1 MKGKISNLLNKIKSS
16 VSNVSHNLG
25 VGKYL
30 NKNLAYA
37 TTLLLG
43 GIAYSNIVGAQ
54 NSPERIEQKNSIQA
68 DYDLNNKED
77 NSTYSYTQGQ
87 KDLEVKQKV
96 ENEADTL
103 QFNYTSNN
111 SNNDFDFSY
120 SYSQTDTDS
129 KTKQKIEDEKQ
140 DPRSLSMANL
150 QNKRKKIIGQID
162 RDEAL
167 KLRLSYSPEDEAFY
181 SKKASNKIRKE
192 MKKLGKSVTSFYGD
206 QVLNPF
212 VQPNYLNQGNFTL
225 DYYGSGDANG
235 DEIFNFA
242 DHTAMTSGTS
252 NDRTDV
258 NGDGVTNTADAD
270 LLYDYLT
277 DQIPYLPGHWELLQ
291 TSTEKINWEEKVNAI
306 DLTDQNTYVPGS
318 YECDQ
323 FKMQLH
329 INKDG
334 IEDIINS
341 GINFN
346 TYDTTMNARFNFPGY
361 GVTTKTNVNVLHLI
375 NNVNTTAPSDDFY
388 SYYYVEPQNDAQAFI
403 GGPSLN
409 DYANMERYVYYFNEM
424 AQQYLYSFFDVINFD
439 ISSTPTLTW
448 QHPDLIINKPIEFT
462 YIHSGGQNPADVS
475 LNPEDPTG
483 PGDTGYPGA
492 ASWATEYYNDISNQ
506 GTDPTD
512 STYHN
517 YNITRT
523 WKAISDFNPI
533 IDTTYSSNDA
543 TNFPNMPGQDIEVR
557 DVTNPWLDN
566 PGTINLLYID
576 YPAGIPTEN
585 GGDNCGYFTL
595 TRALDSTNR
604 STDPSNCTYSNFS
617 EWYTDNIVDPTG
629 NSANASFEANVTD
642 PWVTNPGTI
651 NMLYTEYPGAI
662 PDPEGGSNCGNYT
675 LTRTLDSTNRST
687 DPANCAY
694 FNFSEWYTDNLID
707 PIGNSA
713 NASFEA
719 NATLN
724 SDQWDFFPGPNN
736 LLYYL
741 PAIPGN
747 TNGPATA
754 SNPAGMPVDVIWD
767 TISYQDPDPN
777 VCEHYNYPLDM
788 IYTKT
793 NSVCTDMSS
802 DSTQPITKYKP
813 NSLVNTFF
821 PDSVTISRN
830 DPIEPWFTGEPL
842 YNDTLEPQFP
852 TGYEFWDEI
861 VSASPTDTTRHR
873 HFNGIENICS
883 TITPDSVQVIKK
895 DLLIGVPENELE
907 KKVKDIFS
915 TSPNPFIN
923 RVNVKVDYDFK
934 KIQKINI
941 EVYNS
946 NGMLVDM
953 LTEEFSPGQNSFN
966 VDLSDNP
973 AGMYYAVFSANGK
986 TVNEIP
992 VEVEKL
998 IKIKG
1003 N

>member
-1 MKGKISNLLNKIKSS
+1 MKLNSFKKLHILLFVLATLFLSQNHAYSQLFGSQQQITGD
-16 VSNVSHNLG
+16 VNVSYASYCKQE
-25 VGKYL
+25 VISGK
-30 NKNLAYA
+30 K
-37 TTLLLG
+37 
-43 GIAYSNIVGAQ
+43 
-54 NSPERIEQKNSIQA
+54 
-68 DYDLNNKED
+68 
-77 NSTYSYTQGQ
+77 
-87 KDLEVKQKV
+87 
-96 ENEADTL
+96 
-103 QFNYTSNN
+103 
-111 SNNDFDFSY
+111 
-120 SYSQTDTDS
+120 
-129 KTKQKIEDEKQ
+129 
-140 DPRSLSMANL
+140 DPRSSSIANV
-150 QNKRKKIIGQID
+150 QNKNKKVIGQIN
-162 RDEAL
+162 RNEAL
-167 KLRLSYSPEDEAFY
+167 KLKLFYSPEDTAFY
-181 SKKASNKIRKE
+181 SEKVSDKIRKNLKE
-192 MKKLGKSVTSFYGD
+192 NKSTDSFYGD

-212 VQPNYLNQGNFTL
+212 IQPNYVPQNNTAPGDFHLG
-225 DYYGSGDANG
+225 YYGSGDADGN
-235 DEIFNFA
+235 DTLNFA
-242 DHTAMTSGTS
+242 DHTAMVSGMS

-258 NGDGVTNTADAD
+258 NGIDGTNTADAD

-291 TSTEKINWEEKVNAI
+291 TSAEKINWFEDMVAI
-306 DLTDQNTYVPGS
+306 DQTDTNTYVPGS
-318 YECDQ
+318 YECYSFRTQ
-323 FKMQLH
+323 FLVNFSGMEQIL
-329 INKDG
+329 
-334 IEDIINS
+334 NS
-341 GINFN
+341 GMDFN
-346 TYDTTMNARFNFPGY
+346 KMDTTMNGRFNLPVY
-361 GVTTKTNVNVLHLI
+361 GTNTRTSSNVAHAI
-375 NNVNTTAPSDDFY
+375 NSIDVSAPSDNFY
-388 SYYYVEPQNDAQAFI
+388 SYYFVEPQNDDESFI

-409 DYANMERYVYYFNEM
+409 DYADINRYIYYFNEM
-424 AQQYLYSFFDVINFD
+424 MQQYLHGFFDVIYMD
-439 ISSTPTLTW
+439 IDGTPTTTW
-448 QHPDLIINKPIEFT
+448 QHPDLVINKPEELT
-462 YIHSGGQNPADVS
+462 HIHPGGQGPADVS

-483 PGDTGYPGA
+483 PGNTGYPGA

-506 GTDPTD
+506 GTNPTD

-523 WKAISDFNPI
+523 WNAISDFSPL

-557 DVTNPWLDN
+557 DVTDPWLDD
-566 PGTINLLYID
+566 PGTINLLYIN
-576 YPAGIPTEN
+576 YPAGIPAEN
-585 GGDNCGYFTL
+585 GGDNCEYFTL
-595 TRALDSTNR
+595 TRTLDSTNR
-604 STDPSNCTYSNFS
+604 STDTSNCAYSNFS

-629 NSANASFEANVTD
+629 NSASNSFEVNVTD

-651 NMLYTEYPGAI
+651 NMLYIEYPGAI

-754 SNPAGMPVDVIWD
+754 SNPAGVPVDVAWD
-767 TISYQDPDPN
+767 TISYQNTNPN

-802 DSTQPITKYKP
+802 DSTQFINKYKP

-821 PDSVTISRN
+821 PDSATISRN

-861 VSASPTDTTRHR
+861 VSASPTDTTWHR
-873 HFNGIENICS
+873 HFNGIENVCS
-883 TITPDSVQVIKK
+883 TITPDSAQVIKK

-966 VDLSDNP
+966 VDLSDNA
-973 AGMYYAVFSANGK
+973 AGMYYAVFSANGEK
-986 TVNEIP
+986 FF
-992 VEVEKL
+992 EVEKV
-998 IKIKG
+998 IKY
-1003 N
+1003 